1 MEIPGREV
9 EPDILHGSELVGK
22 LVNYIM
28 QDGNKNRAW
37 KIIYQAFDLIEDRE
51 GEVGIKVFQE
61 AVDNIRPK
69 LETRSRRVG
78 GANYQVPYEVSP
90 DRSTALALRWLV
102 NAASNR
108 NEYNVEERL
117 ASEIIAASNKDGQAY
132 QRKLDSHRQ
141 AEANKAFAHY
151 RW

>member
-1 MEIPGREV
+1 MKIPGREV
-9 EPDILHGSELVGK
+9 NEDIIHDSELVSK

-28 QDGNKNRAW
+28 QDGKKNRALR
-37 KIIYQAFDLIEDRE
+37 IVYDAFDIIEERE
-51 GEVGIKVFQE
+51 NESPDDVFHE
-61 AVDNIRPK
+61 AVENVAPK

-78 GANYQVPYEVSP
+78 GANYQVPYEVPS
-90 DRSTALALRWLV
+90 DRGVSLALRWIV
-102 NAASNR
+102 NVAKSRSEANI
-108 NEYNVEERL
+108 EERL
-117 ASEIIAASNKDGQAY
+117 AAEVISASHQEGEAY

>member
-9 EPDILHGSELVGK
+9 EPDVMNGSELVGK

-28 QDGNKNRAW
+28 QDGKKNRAL
-37 KIIYQAFDLIEDRE
+37 KIVYDAFELIEERE
-51 GEVGIKVFQE
+51 GEPGIKVFQE
-61 AVDNIRPK
+61 AVENVSPR

-78 GANYQVPYEVSP
+78 GANYQVPYEVPP
-90 DRSTALALRWLV
+90 DRSIALALRWLV
-102 NAASNR
+102 DVASER
-108 NEYNVEERL
+108 NEYRMEERL
-117 ASEIIAASNKDGQAY
+117 ASEIIAASNREGTAFE
-132 QRKLDSHRQ
+132 RKLTSHRQ